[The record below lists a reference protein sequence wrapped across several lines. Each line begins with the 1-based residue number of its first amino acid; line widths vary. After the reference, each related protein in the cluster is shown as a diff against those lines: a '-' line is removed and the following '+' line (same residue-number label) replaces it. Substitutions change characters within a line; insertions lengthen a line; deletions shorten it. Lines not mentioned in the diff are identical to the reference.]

1 MVDCA
6 MFHRRQTQTTGGESS
21 AIVTFETEV
30 AAYTLLGR
38 DGQVNTR
45 VCAPGLPLRA
55 RSAWR
60 LQEMAIVLHVYN
72 LH

>member
-6 MFHRRQTQTTGGESS
+6 MFHRTATRTTGEESS
-21 AIVTFETEV
+21 AIVTFESEL
-30 AAYTLLGR
+30 AAYTLLAL
-38 DGQVNTR
+38 DGACNPH

-60 LQEMAIVLHVYN
+60 LQEMVVVLHV
-72 LH
+72 

>member
-1 MVDCA
+1 
-6 MFHRRQTQTTGGESS
+6 MFHRKETRTTGGESS

-30 AAYTLLGR
+30 AAYTLLAL
-38 DGQVNTR
+38 DGACNPH

-60 LQEMAIVLHVYN
+60 LQEMVIVLHV
-72 LH
+72 

>member
-1 MVDCA
+1 
-6 MFHRRQTQTTGGESS
+6 MFHRRQTPTTGGESF

-30 AAYTLLGR
+30 AAYTLLGL

-45 VCAPGLPLRA
+45 ICAPGLPQRA

-60 LQEMAIVLHVYN
+60 LQEMAIVLQVYS